1 MERYGSYKDSGVEW
15 IREVPTG
22 WEFLRSWF
30 MFTQRTSKNH
40 PEEPLLSVTQERSL
54 VRRDELET
62 NVWNPDSDVS
72 GYKLVKDGDFVI
84 SLRSFEGGL
93 ELSEV
98 QGIVSPAYTVFY
110 PIRRISSRYFK
121 YLFKCHEFIIEL
133 NKYVS
138 GIRQGKNISYSDFSE
153 ISLPIPS
160 LTCQDEIG
168 QYLDR
173 KTTLIDS
180 LIEKTV
186 RKIELLKEKR
196 TSLINEVVTKG
207 LNPDVEMKDSGVEWI
222 GEIPSH
228 WGFSKVGRHFQ
239 IGRGRVISK
248 EEIDSNSGD
257 FPVYS
262 SQTTND
268 GELGKISTYDF
279 EGEYVTWTTDG
290 ANTGTCFHREG
301 RFNTTNVCG
310 MLKSVNENYRMK
322 FLSFYLNQVTKPYVR
337 VDINP
342 KLMNNMMSEIPLLIP
357 PISEQVNIE
366 NFLRKGTS
374 LIDSTITIEEK
385 RIELLKEY
393 RQSLISEMVTGK
405 VKVTRD
411 E

>member
-1 MERYGSYKDSGVEW
+1 MERYDSYKDSGVEW

-22 WEFLRSWF
+22 WEFLRSRF

-168 QYLDR
+168 QNLDR

>member
-1 MERYGSYKDSGVEW
+1 MERYDSYKDSGVEW

-22 WEFLRSWF
+22 WEFLRSRF

-301 RFNTTNVCG
+301 RFNTTNVFG

>member
-1 MERYGSYKDSGVEW
+1 MW
-15 IREVPTG
+15 
-22 WEFLRSWF
+22 
-30 MFTQRTSKNH
+30 QRTSKNH

-393 RQSLISEMVTGK
+393 RQSLISEMVK
-405 VKVTRD
+405 PDDVVDVDAKIKKD
-411 E
+411 